1 MAFILFLPGVSPGV
15 ARPDIPR
22 RTPAVQGSGPR
33 RPWSRNRSGARRFPP
48 VMNGVEEAW
57 AGNEVRPG
65 EATRAGFIALVG
77 RPNAGKSTL
86 LNALVGEHLAAVS
99 RKAQTT
105 RHRIPGF
112 RTDGSTQFVF
122 VDTPGFLAPAYPL
135 QQTMLDTALSALE
148 GVDVVCWLVDHEEP
162 SAREE
167 ELLRRLAASETG
179 PDASAG
185 APHGLPLFLLLTKSD
200 QVPVAKLDAR
210 ERTWGELGVWAG
222 RLRLSAVTG
231 EGIPELLTTLRE
243 RLPEQPFFYAPDDL
257 TDLNLRFLAGELVRE
272 ACYEELGAE
281 IPYSVHVEVSEWRE
295 PESTADKTL
304 IRATI
309 YVERES
315 QKGIVIGAAGRKIG
329 EIGRRARLSI
339 EELIGSPVFLEL
351 RVKVRPKWSRRDQDL
366 RFFGYKR

>member
-1 MAFILFLPGVSPGV
+1 
-15 ARPDIPR
+15 
-22 RTPAVQGSGPR
+22 
-33 RPWSRNRSGARRFPP
+33 
-48 VMNGVEEAW
+48 MNGVEEARAENQLRP
-57 AGNEVRPG
+57 AGM
-65 EATRAGFIALVG
+65 TRAGFVALVG

-99 RKAQTT
+99 HKAQTT

-112 RTDGSTQFVF
+112 RTEGSTQFVF
-122 VDTPGFLAPAYPL
+122 VDTPGFLDPAYPL

-148 GVDVVCWLVDHEEP
+148 GVDIVCWLVDHDEP
-162 SAREE
+162 STREE
-167 ELLRRLAASETG
+167 ELLRRLAGRRGDALGSG
-179 PDASAG
+179 SHPDGGEAT
-185 APHGLPLFLLLTKSD
+185 LPLFLLLTKSD
-200 QVPVAKLDAR
+200 QVPVHKLDAR
-210 ERTWGELGVWAG
+210 EETWGELGVWAA
-222 RLRLSAVTG
+222 RLRLSAATG
-231 EGIPELLTTLRE
+231 EGIPLLLEKLRE

-295 PESTADKTL
+295 PVRREDKTL

-315 QKGIVIGAAGRKIG
+315 QKGIVIGGGGRKIG
-329 EIGRRARLSI
+329 EIGRQARTSI

-351 RVKVRPKWSRRDQDL
+351 RVKVRAKWSRRDQDL
-366 RFFGYKR
+366 KFFGYKR